1 MDIWIIL
8 FILFLILQSVFA
20 RQPKR
25 LKRPIK
31 LPFRPVTRPETP
43 FDNVSQEF
51 AAEGPQPS
59 RDYGEYSMDGKT
71 SETPFGETSMD
82 GNSTETSFGE
92 TSMGRESAKTGA
104 DVSSVP
110 IFTEGRILDDS
121 AQDTNLF
128 VATQTAVNATSPIVN
143 LRAFS
148 ISDWQRAF
156 VLREILG
163 PPGGRLR
170 H

>member
-25 LKRPIK
+25 FKRPIK

-59 RDYGEYSMDGKT
+59 RDYGEYSNGRQFHRNIIRRNLHGSREREKPVPMFHRF
-71 SETPFGETSMD
+71 PFSQRD
-82 GNSTETSFGE
+82 AFG
-92 TSMGRESAKTGA
+92 
-104 DVSSVP
+104 
-110 IFTEGRILDDS
+110 DDS